1 MCWYLHVEWSDGKSK
16 AHSAV
21 DVHSSLEMGTH
32 ESGPHHTEI
41 PDVAESSSQGQLDA
55 SRSEAEQDADKEN
68 SLRLSEEEAAP
79 DSAEQEEEWEDGDDA
94 EENEGHPLFVSV
106 FFFFLWKKV
115 R

>member
-1 MCWYLHVEWSDGKSK
+1 MHVEWSDGKSK

-41 PDVAESSSQGQLDA
+41 PDVAESSSQGQSDA
-55 SRSEAEQDADKEN
+55 PGSEAEQDADKEN
-68 SLRLSEEEAAP
+68 SLHLSEEEALQ

-94 EENEGHPLFVSV
+94 EENEGQPLFVSV
-106 FFFFLWKKV
+106 FSFYEKKV
-115 R
+115 RLK